1 MHSKLQTLK
10 INNNERELMIF
21 TIWVHIFRIIFPKIY
36 IESQKWNFSK
46 MLFLLD
52 DAWLHDMILPNNNEI
67 KNFK

>member
-10 INNNERELMIF
+10 INNNERESMIF

-36 IESQKWNFSK
+36 IESQKSNFSK

-52 DAWLHDMILPNNNEI
+52 DAWLHDMILPNN
-67 KNFK
+67 KR

>member
-21 TIWVHIFRIIFPKIY
+21 TIWVHIFRIIFPKID

-52 DAWLHDMILPNNNEI
+52 DAWLHDMILPNN
-67 KNFK
+67 KR